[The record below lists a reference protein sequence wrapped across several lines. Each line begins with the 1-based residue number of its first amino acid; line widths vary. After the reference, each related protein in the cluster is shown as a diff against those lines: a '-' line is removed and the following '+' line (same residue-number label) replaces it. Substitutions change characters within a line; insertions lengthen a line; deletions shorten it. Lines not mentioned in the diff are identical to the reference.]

1 MVIMQ
6 DALPGLK
13 RFLRPVGLNERMMGL
28 VIRCVVAF
36 VMHLG
41 RMAAARA
48 ATAVRSEP
56 RHRAQVCRFLSRK
69 LLRRLSPAAVLR
81 GQLLLMES
89 RQSGMFFFLVDPTLA
104 SQQGSKTEN
113 TFSAGNRQRRPRKG
127 RRYNKYKRA
136 RKSCHCF
143 VKGLLITPSGIRM
156 PFSRSYYTRAYCTA
170 KKRPYRTQTELAA
183 EMIAELPLEEGAKV
197 VVLGDTAFD
206 AACIREACSKRKYTW
221 VVPLNPERVVA
232 GPKGKR
238 PKVKTLVNG
247 LSADQLV
254 AIRLHAGKGPHVE
267 QRRVSPWR
275 VGSKVKPRTYY
286 VHSRRQAVHS
296 VGEVQLV
303 FSTRTKPT
311 KNQPVE
317 VQKILMT
324 NDLTL
329 SAKQIVEW
337 YGLRWQIE
345 LFFKELKSTL
355 GFHQYRFR
363 KFDRVEGWD
372 ELAQVTFLY
381 LEWYRARQLQ
391 RRDLPEEKKKWWR
404 WQRTHGL
411 CMAVRQAAEQ
421 ADLREIAQRL
431 ETPTGLQRLRR
442 LLKRAVPKESGA
454 AA

>member
-1 MVIMQ
+1 MQ

-13 RFLRPVGLNERMMGL
+13 RFLKPVGLKERALGL

-56 RHRAQVCRFLSRK
+56 RHRAQLCRFLGRK

-81 GQLLLMES
+81 GQLLQMES
-89 RQSGMFFFLVDPTLA
+89 RQSGKFLFLVDQTLT
-104 SQQGSKTEN
+104 SQQGAKTEN
-113 TFSAGNRQRRPRKG
+113 TYSTGNRQRRPRKG
-127 RRYNKYKRA
+127 RRYSKYKHA

-143 VKGLLITPSGIRM
+143 VKGLLITPSGIRI
-156 PFSRSYYTRAYCTA
+156 PFSKSYYTREYCQA
-170 KKRPYRTQTELAA
+170 KNRPYRTQTELAA
-183 EMIAELPLEEGAKV
+183 EMIVELPLPEGTEV

-206 AACIREACSKRKYTW
+206 ADSIRTACDQRKYTW
-221 VVPLNPERVVA
+221 VVPVNPERVLA

-238 PKVKTLVNG
+238 PKVRSLINALK
-247 LSADQLV
+247 ADQLV
-254 AIRLHAGKGPHVE
+254 EIRLHAGRGPYVE

-286 VHSRRQAVHS
+286 VHPRRQAVHS

-311 KNQPVE
+311 RNRPVE

-324 NDLTL
+324 NDLSL
-329 SAKQIVEW
+329 SAKQIVEL

-363 KFDRVEGWD
+363 QFDRVEGWD
-372 ELAQVTFLY
+372 ELIQVTVLY

-391 RRDLPEEKKKWWR
+391 RRDLDEAKKNWWR

-411 CMAVRQAAEQ
+411 CLAVRHAAEQ
-421 ADLREIAQRL
+421 ADLEQIAQRL

-442 LLKRAVPKESGA
+442 LLNRALPKESKA
-454 AA
+454 A

>member
-13 RFLRPVGLNERMMGL
+13 RFLKPVALNERMLAL

-36 VMHLG
+36 VMHFG
-41 RMAAARA
+41 RMGAARA
-48 ATAVRSEP
+48 ASAVRSEP
-56 RHRAQVCRFLSRK
+56 RHRAQVCRFLGRK
-69 LLRRLSPAAVLR
+69 WLRRLSPATVLR
-81 GQLLLMES
+81 EQLLLMES
-89 RQSGMFFFLVDPTLA
+89 RRSEVFYFLTDQTLT
-104 SQQGSKTEN
+104 SQQGGKTEN
-113 TFSAGNRQRRPRKG
+113 TFSSGNRQRRPRKG
-127 RRYNKYKRA
+127 RRYSKYKYA

-143 VKGLLITPSGIRM
+143 VKGLLITPSGIRI
-156 PFSRSYYTRAYCTA
+156 PFSRSYYTRAYCEA

-183 EMIAELPLEEGAKV
+183 EMIVELPLPEGTKV

-206 AACIREACSKRKYTW
+206 AKCIRAACDRRGYTW
-221 VVPLNPERVVA
+221 VVPLNPERVLA

-238 PKVKTLVNG
+238 PKVRSLING
-247 LSADQLV
+247 LKADQV
-254 AIRLHAGKGPHVE
+254 VEIRLHAGKGPYVE
-267 QRRVSPWR
+267 QRRSSPWR
-275 VGSKVKPRTYY
+275 VGSKAKPRTYY
-286 VHSRRQAVHS
+286 VHQRRQAVHS

-303 FSTRTKPT
+303 FSTRTKPS
-311 KNQPVE
+311 KHQPVE

-324 NDLTL
+324 NDLSL
-329 SAKQIVEW
+329 SAKQIVER
-337 YGLRWQIE
+337 YALRWQIE

-363 KFDRVEGWD
+363 QFERVEGWD
-372 ELAQVTFLY
+372 ELIQVTFLY

-421 ADLREIAQRL
+421 ADLEEIAERL
-431 ETPTGLQRLRR
+431 ETPNGLKRLRR
-442 LLKRAVPKESGA
+442 LLKGARPMKA

>member
-6 DALPGLK
+6 EALPGLK
-13 RFLRPVGLNERMMGL
+13 RFLKPVGLNERMTAL

-41 RMAAARA
+41 RMAAARV

-56 RHRAQVCRFLSRK
+56 RHRAQVCRFLGRK

-81 GQLLLMES
+81 SQLLQMES
-89 RQSGMFFFLVDPTLA
+89 RLTGTFFFLVDQTLT

-113 TFSAGNRQRRPRKG
+113 TFSTGNRQRRPRKG
-127 RRYNKYKRA
+127 RRYNKYKHA
-136 RKSCHCF
+136 RRTCHCF
-143 VKGLLITPSGIRM
+143 VKGLLLTPSGLRI
-156 PFSRSYYTRAYCTA
+156 PFSRSYYTREYCQA
-170 KKRPYRTQTELAA
+170 KERPYRTQTELAA
-183 EMIAELPLEEGAKV
+183 EMITELPLPEEAKV

-206 AACIREACSKRKYTW
+206 AESIREACAKRKYTW

-238 PKVKTLVNG
+238 PKVRSLING
-247 LSADQLV
+247 LKADQLV
-254 AIRLHAGKGPHVE
+254 EMRLHAGQGPYVE

-275 VGSKVKPRTYY
+275 LGSKVKPRTYY
-286 VHSRRQAVHS
+286 VHQRRQAVHS

-303 FSTRTKPT
+303 FSTRTKPS

-324 NDLTL
+324 NDLRL
-329 SAKQIVEW
+329 STKQIVEW
-337 YGLRWQIE
+337 YALRWQIE
-345 LFFKELKSTL
+345 LFFKELKSAL

-363 KFDRVEGWD
+363 KFERVEGWD
-372 ELAQVTFLY
+372 ELIQVTYLY
-381 LEWYRARQLQ
+381 LEWHRARQLQ
-391 RRDLPEEKKKWWR
+391 RRDLSEQKKKWWR

-421 ADLREIAQRL
+421 ADLEEIAQRL

-442 LLKRAVPKESGA
+442 ILKHALPKEA
-454 AA
+454 VA

>member
-13 RFLRPVGLNERMMGL
+13 RFLKPVGLNERTLAL

-48 ATAVRSEP
+48 ATSVRSEP
-56 RHRAQVCRFLSRK
+56 RHRAQVCRFLGRK
-69 LLRRLSPAAVLR
+69 LLRRLSPAGVLR
-81 GQLLLMES
+81 SQLLLLES
-89 RQSGMFFFLVDPTLA
+89 RRSGRFFFLVDQTLA
-104 SQQGSKTEN
+104 SQQGAKTEN
-113 TFSAGNRQRRPRKG
+113 TFSTGNRQRRPRKG
-127 RRYNKYKRA
+127 RRYSKYKHA
-136 RKSCHCF
+136 RKTCHCF
-143 VKGLLITPSGIRM
+143 VKGLLITPSGIRI
-156 PFSRSYYTRAYCTA
+156 PFGRSYYTREYCEA
-170 KKRPYRTQTELAA
+170 KNRHYRTQTELAA
-183 EMIAELPLEEGAKV
+183 EMIAELPLPEEAQV

-206 AACIREACSKRKYTW
+206 AASIRQACDQRQYTW
-221 VVPLNPERVVA
+221 IVPLNPERVLA
-232 GPKGKR
+232 GPRGKR
-238 PKVKTLVNG
+238 PKVRSLING
-247 LSADQLV
+247 LKADRLV
-254 AIRLHAGKGPHVE
+254 EIRLHAGKGSYVE

-286 VHSRRQAVHS
+286 VHQRRQAVHS

-311 KNQPVE
+311 KNRPVE

-324 NDLTL
+324 NDLSL

-363 KFDRVEGWD
+363 KFDAVEGWD
-372 ELAQVTFLY
+372 ELAQVTVLY
-381 LEWYRARQLQ
+381 LEWYRASQLQ

-411 CMAVRQAAEQ
+411 CLAVRQAAEQ
-421 ADLREIAQRL
+421 ADIQEIARRL

-442 LLKRAVPKESGA
+442 LLKRALPKESAPA
-454 AA
+454 A

>member
-13 RFLRPVGLNERMMGL
+13 RFLKPVGLNERMLAL

-36 VMHLG
+36 VMHFG

-56 RHRAQVCRFLSRK
+56 RHRAQVCRFMGRR

-81 GQLLLMES
+81 SQLLLLES
-89 RQSGMFFFLVDPTLA
+89 RMSGRFFFLVDQTLS

-127 RRYNKYKRA
+127 RRYNKNKRA

-143 VKGLLITPSGIRM
+143 VKGLLITPSGIRI
-156 PFSRSYYTRAYCTA
+156 PFSRSYYTRDYCEA

-183 EMIAELPLEEGAKV
+183 EMIAELPLPEGTQV

-206 AACIREACSKRKYTW
+206 AKCIRAACDKRKYTW
-221 VVPLNPERVVA
+221 VVPMNPERVLA
-232 GPKGKR
+232 GPKGQR
-238 PKVKTLVNG
+238 PKVRSLING

-254 AIRLHAGKGPHVE
+254 EIRLHAGQGPYVA
-267 QRRVSPWR
+267 QRRVSPCR

-286 VHSRRQAVHS
+286 VHPRRQAVHS

-303 FSTRTKPT
+303 FSTRKKPT
-311 KNQPVE
+311 HNQPVE

-324 NDLTL
+324 NDLGA

-363 KFDRVEGWD
+363 KFERVEGWD
-372 ELAQVTFLY
+372 ELIQVTFLY

-391 RRDLPEEKKKWWR
+391 RRDLSEEKKKWWR

-421 ADLREIAQRL
+421 ADLEEIAERL
-431 ETPTGLQRLRR
+431 ETPTGLRR
-442 LLKRAVPKESGA
+442 LKRLFKRALLPTQAQA
-454 AA
+454 A

>member
-6 DALPGLK
+6 EALPGLK
-13 RFLRPVGLNERMMGL
+13 RFLQPVGLNERMSAL

-56 RHRAQVCRFLSRK
+56 RHRAQVCRFLGRK

-81 GQLLLMES
+81 GQLLQMES
-89 RQSGMFFFLVDPTLA
+89 RRAGTFFFLVDQTLC
-104 SQQGSKTEN
+104 SQQGDKTQN
-113 TFSAGNRQRRPRKG
+113 TFSSGNRQRRPCKG
-127 RRYNKYKRA
+127 RRYTKYKHH
-136 RKSCHCF
+136 RKTCHCF
-143 VKGLLITPSGIRM
+143 VKGLLITPSGIRI
-156 PFSRSYYTRAYCTA
+156 PFSRSYYTRNYCEA

-183 EMIAELPLEEGAKV
+183 EMITELPLPEEAKV

-206 AACIREACSKRKYTW
+206 AESIREACAKRKYTW

-238 PKVKTLVNG
+238 PKVRSLING
-247 LSADQLV
+247 LKADQLV
-254 AIRLHAGKGPHVE
+254 AIRLHAGKGPLVE
-267 QRRVSPWR
+267 QRRASPWR

-286 VHSRRQAVHS
+286 VHQRRQAVHS

-311 KNQPVE
+311 KNRPVE

-324 NDLTL
+324 NDLRL
-329 SAKQIVEW
+329 SAAQIVEW
-337 YGLRWQIE
+337 YALRWQIE

-372 ELAQVTFLY
+372 EIIQVTFMY
-381 LEWYRARQLQ
+381 LEWHRARQLQ
-391 RRDLPEEKKKWWR
+391 RRDLSEQKKKWWR

-421 ADLREIAQRL
+421 ADLEEIANRL

-442 LLKRAVPKESGA
+442 ILKRALPKEVA
-454 AA
+454 A

>member
-6 DALPGLK
+6 EALPGLK
-13 RFLRPVGLNERMMGL
+13 RFLKPVGLNERMTAL

-41 RMAAARA
+41 RMAAARV

-56 RHRAQVCRFLSRK
+56 RHRAQVCRFLGRK

-81 GQLLLMES
+81 SQLLQMES
-89 RQSGMFFFLVDPTLA
+89 RLTGTFFFLVDQTLT

-113 TFSAGNRQRRPRKG
+113 TFSTGNRQRRPRKG
-127 RRYNKYKRA
+127 RRYNKYKHA
-136 RKSCHCF
+136 RRTCHCF
-143 VKGLLITPSGIRM
+143 VKGLLLTPSGLRI
-156 PFSRSYYTRAYCTA
+156 PFSRSYYTREYCQA
-170 KKRPYRTQTELAA
+170 KERPYRTQTELAA
-183 EMIAELPLEEGAKV
+183 EMITELPLPEEAKV

-206 AACIREACSKRKYTW
+206 AESIREACAKRKYTW

-238 PKVKTLVNG
+238 PKVRSLING
-247 LSADQLV
+247 LKADQLV
-254 AIRLHAGKGPHVE
+254 EMRLHAGQGPYVE

-275 VGSKVKPRTYY
+275 LGSKVKPRTYY
-286 VHSRRQAVHS
+286 VHQRRQAVHS

-303 FSTRTKPT
+303 FSTRTKPS
-311 KNQPVE
+311 KNRPVE

-324 NDLTL
+324 NDLRL
-329 SAKQIVEW
+329 STKQIVEW
-337 YGLRWQIE
+337 YALRWQIE
-345 LFFKELKSTL
+345 LFFKELKSAL

-363 KFDRVEGWD
+363 KFERVEGWD
-372 ELAQVTFLY
+372 ELIQVTYLY
-381 LEWYRARQLQ
+381 LEWHRARQLQ
-391 RRDLPEEKKKWWR
+391 RRDLSEQKKKWWR

-421 ADLREIAQRL
+421 ADLEEIAQRL

-442 LLKRAVPKESGA
+442 ILKHALPKEA
-454 AA
+454 VA

>member
-13 RFLRPVGLNERMMGL
+13 RFLKPVGLNERMLAL

-48 ATAVRSEP
+48 ATAIRSEP
-56 RHRAQVCRFLSRK
+56 RHRAQMCRFLGRR
-69 LLRRLSPAAVLR
+69 LLRRFSPAAVLR

-89 RQSGMFFFLVDPTLA
+89 RLSGRFFFLVDQTLS

-113 TFSAGNRQRRPRKG
+113 TFRTGNRQRRPRKG
-127 RRYNKYKRA
+127 RRYGKYKHA
-136 RKSCHCF
+136 RKTCHCF
-143 VKGLLITPSGIRM
+143 VKGLLITPSGIRI
-156 PFSRSYYTRAYCTA
+156 PFSRSYYTREYCAA
-170 KKRPYRTQTELAA
+170 KNRPYRTQTELAA
-183 EMIAELPLEEGAKV
+183 EMIADLPLPEEAKV

-206 AACIREACSKRKYTW
+206 AKCIRQACAKREYSW
-221 VVPLNPERVVA
+221 VVPLNPERVLA

-238 PKVKTLVNG
+238 PKVRSLING
-247 LSADQLV
+247 LTADQLV
-254 AIRLHAGKGPHVE
+254 EIRLHPGKGPLGE

-286 VHSRRQAVHS
+286 VQQRRQAVHS

-324 NDLTL
+324 NDLRV
-329 SAKQIVEW
+329 SAKQMVEW
-337 YGLRWQIE
+337 YALRWQIE

-363 KFDRVEGWD
+363 KFERVEGWD
-372 ELAQVTFLY
+372 ELIQVTFLY

-404 WQRTHGL
+404 WQRTYGL

-421 ADLREIAQRL
+421 ADLEEIAERL
-431 ETPTGLQRLRR
+431 QTPTGLRRLQR
-442 LLKRAVPKESGA
+442 LLKRALPKEAVA

>member
-13 RFLRPVGLNERMMGL
+13 RFLQPVGLNQRMLGL
-28 VIRCVVAF
+28 VIRCIVAF

-41 RMAAARA
+41 RMGAARA

-56 RHRAQVCRFLSRK
+56 RHRAQVGRFLGRK

-89 RQSGMFFFLVDPTLA
+89 RRSGRFFFVVDQTLA

-113 TFSAGNRQRRPRKG
+113 TFSTGNRQRRPRKG
-127 RRYNKYKRA
+127 RRYSKYKHR

-143 VKGLLITPSGIRM
+143 VKGLLITPSGLRI
-156 PFSRSYYTRAYCTA
+156 PFSRSYYTREYCQA
-170 KKRPYRTQTELAA
+170 KNRPYRTQTELAA
-183 EMIAELPLEEGAKV
+183 EMIVELPLPEGTKV

-206 AACIREACSKRKYTW
+206 AACIRAACAPRHYTW
-221 VVPLNPERVVA
+221 VVPLNPERVLA

-238 PKVKTLVNG
+238 PKVRSLVNG
-247 LSADQLV
+247 LKADQLL
-254 AIRLHAGKGPHVE
+254 AIRLHAGKGPYVE

-286 VHSRRQAVHS
+286 VHQRRQAVHS

-303 FSTRTKPT
+303 FSTQTKPT
-311 KNQPVE
+311 KNRSVD

-324 NDLTL
+324 NDLSL
-329 SAKQIVEW
+329 SAKQMVEW

-355 GFHQYRFR
+355 GFHHYRFR

-372 ELAQVTFLY
+372 ELTQVTFLY

-391 RRDLPEEKKKWWR
+391 RRDLSEEKKKWWR

-421 ADLREIAQRL
+421 ADLEEIAQRL

-442 LLKRAVPKESGA
+442 LLKGALPKESRPA
-454 AA
+454 A